1 MPNIAADSPV
11 LVSGLSKL
19 TVIHVVAAV
28 IWHQHK
34 SGFFLISKRQKGK
47 HLQGLWELPGGKTE
61 MNETARQALYRELN
75 EELGIDVLE
84 AEPFIEVS
92 HSYPDRE
99 ILLDVWTV
107 KKFSG
112 EARSCEQQELEWIDC
127 SQIKNFNFPEADIPV
142 LDAIVSSAK
151 AEKANRL

>member
-1 MPNIAADSPV
+1 MPNTEVNDPV
-11 LVSGLSKL
+11 LISDPGKSAV
-19 TVIHVVAAV
+19 THVVAAV
-28 IWHQHK
+28 IWDQND
-34 SGFFLISKRQKGK
+34 SGHFLISKRQKGK

-61 MNETARQALYRELN
+61 INETAREALCRELN

-107 KKFSG
+107 SQFTG
-112 EARSCEQQELEWIDC
+112 EAHSREQQELQWIDF
-127 SQIKNFNFPEADIPV
+127 SQIKNFNFPEADLPV
-142 LDAIVSSAK
+142 LDAIVNSAK
-151 AEKANRL
+151 AERANRL

>member
-1 MPNIAADSPV
+1 
-11 LVSGLSKL
+11 
-19 TVIHVVAAV
+19 
-28 IWHQHK
+28 
-34 SGFFLISKRQKGK
+34 
-47 HLQGLWELPGGKTE
+47 